1 MPTPTRNDTSS
12 GTRLWRR
19 AIPYSPYET
28 QVVSDLWRVAE
39 QRSAEFDASYYDR
52 YRPRYPEGLFDDIL
66 ELGAIQPGA
75 TAIEIGAGT
84 GIATDRLAD
93 KGLQVTAIE
102 PASAMAAFGVKK
114 LGSRA
119 RFVVCRFEDWSP
131 IEHVQLV
138 IACNAWHWIEPH
150 AGVQL
155 VADLLP
161 SGGTLALV
169 WTEIVSWGQE
179 PFEDRLAA
187 EFGSLWAKN
196 FDHVLSSLRSVERDQ
211 RFDAFQVRRHR
222 FERPL
227 DASSFVAVSRTYG
240 ATHGAEHDRIVQH
253 IIDDE
258 LGGTV
263 TKVEDAVLYLAR
275 RR

>member
-1 MPTPTRNDTSS
+1 MP
-12 GTRLWRR
+12 
-19 AIPYSPYET
+19 
-28 QVVSDLWRVAE
+28 DLWQVAQ
-39 QRSAEFDASYYDR
+39 QRSAEFDARAVDYDK
-52 YRPRYPEGLFDDIL
+52 YRPRYPDGLFDDIVA
-66 ELGAIQPGA
+66 LGALQGGA
-75 TAIEIGAGT
+75 SAIEIGAGT
-84 GIATDRLAD
+84 GIATEPLANR
-93 KGLQVTAIE
+93 GLQVTAIE
-102 PASAMAAFGVKK
+102 PASAMAALGAKK
-114 LGSRA
+114 LGTRA
-119 RFVVCRFEDWSP
+119 RFVVGRFEEWAP
-131 IEHVQLV
+131 IEQVQLV

-155 VADLLP
+155 VAELLP

-211 RFDAFQVRRHR
+211 RFDDFQVRRHR

-227 DASSFVAVSRTYG
+227 DASSFVAVTRTYG
-240 ATHGAEHDRIVQH
+240 ANHGAEHDRIVQR

>member
-1 MPTPTRNDTSS
+1 MREPSTTT
-12 GTRLWRR
+12 GT
-19 AIPYSPYET
+19 
-28 QVVSDLWRVAE
+28 DLDIQRV
-39 QRSAEFDASYYDR
+39 
-52 YRPRYPEGLFDDIL
+52 FDDIL

-84 GIATDRLAD
+84 GIATEPLAD
-93 KGLQVTAIE
+93 KGLQVIATE
-102 PASAMAAFGVKK
+102 PASAMAALAGKK

-119 RFVVCRFEDWSP
+119 RFVVGRFEDWSP
-131 IEHVQLV
+131 VEHVQLV
-138 IACNAWHWIEPH
+138 VACNAWHWIEPH

-155 VADLLP
+155 VAELLP

-187 EFGSLWAKN
+187 EFGALWEKN
-196 FDHVLSSLRSVERDQ
+196 FDHVLSSLRSVARDQ
-211 RFDAFQVRRHR
+211 RFDDFQVRRHR
-222 FERPL
+222 FERTL
-227 DASSFVAVSRTYG
+227 DASSFLAVSRTYG
-240 ATHGAEHDRIVQH
+240 TSFGADHDRIVQR

-263 TKVEDAVLYLAR
+263 TKIEEAVLYLAR